1 MFGGWKRLSFKEN
14 DAFIDR
20 ARQFCAKKV
29 AKDYKDEYKLSPMEV
44 YSQVVNGKN
53 YKVLLVGKHF
63 KNGDLKCFSG
73 VTYVAAG
80 PKPQPVFQDNTFKAV
95 DGKDC
100 TLAADK
106 KDKLAKAV
114 ADYFKGSPHAF
125 SWRCTPCLSCLQ
137 ASMALRVTTWH
148 ISHIWAVCSS
158 DGCCCSIG

>member
-20 ARQFCAKKV
+20 ARQFCAKRV

-53 YKVLLVGKHF
+53 YKVLLIGKHF

-114 ADYFKGSPHAF
+114 ADYFKGAKDFEAVKVFELDGANVYVLKVGNDLVGAF
-125 SWRCTPCLSCLQ
+125 ECGD
-137 ASMALRVTTWH
+137 
-148 ISHIWAVCSS
+148 VCEV
-158 DGCCCSIG
+158 DCNIR

>member
-29 AKDYKDEYKLSPMEV
+29 AKDFNDEYKLSPLEV

-53 YKVLLVGKHF
+53 FKVLLVGKHF
-63 KNGDLKCFSG
+63 KNGDLKCFTG
-73 VTYVAAG
+73 VTNVPAG
-80 PKPQPVFQDNTFKAV
+80 PKPQPVFLDNTFKAV

-106 KDKLAKAV
+106 KDKLTKAV
-114 ADYFKGSPHAF
+114 TDYFKGAKDFEAVKVFELDGANVYVLKVGNDLVGAF
-125 SWRCTPCLSCLQ
+125 ECGD
-137 ASMALRVTTWH
+137 
-148 ISHIWAVCSS
+148 VCEV
-158 DGCCCSIG
+158 DCNIR